1 MKHAAL
7 GFRAHSGWTAL
18 VAISVED
25 GSPRVLLR
33 ARPHLV
39 NTFTYEFRQPYHT
52 AERRPPAQAEDI
64 ISRARVEARELA
76 CQAILS
82 AQRSLQQQGYELKSC
97 GLLLASGKP
106 LPDLPRVLASHALIH
121 TADGELFREALL
133 LAAERSGLEMFTVK
147 ESEVFECG
155 SRAFGLEK
163 DEVLRRLAL
172 VGRTFGPPWTQDEKH
187 SALVAW
193 LSLVNPASVSP
204 EVRGIPIERMA

>member
-39 NTFTYEFRQPYHT
+39 NTFTFEFRQPYHT

-64 ISRARVEARELA
+64 ISRARVEAQGLA
-76 CQAILS
+76 GQAMLS

-106 LPDLPRVLASHALIH
+106 LPDLPRILASHALIH
-121 TADGELFREALL
+121 SADGELFREALL
-133 LAAERSGLEMFTVK
+133 HAAAHSGVEMFTVK
-147 ESEVFECG
+147 ENELFDRA
-155 SRAFGLEK
+155 SRALVLEK
-163 DEVLRRLAL
+163 DQVVRRLVEIGQAI
-172 VGRTFGPPWTQDEKH
+172 GPPWTQDEKLA
-187 SALVAW
+187 ALVAW
-193 LSLVNPASVSP
+193 LSLVNPASASP
-204 EVRGIPIERMA
+204 EARGVPIQRMP

>member
-39 NTFTYEFRQPYHT
+39 NTFTFEFRQPYHT

-64 ISRARVEARELA
+64 ISRARVEAQGLA
-76 CQAILS
+76 GQAMLS

-106 LPDLPRVLASHALIH
+106 LPDLPRILASHALIH
-121 TADGELFREALL
+121 SADGELFREALL
-133 LAAERSGLEMFTVK
+133 HAAAHSGVEMFTVK
-147 ESEVFECG
+147 ENELFDRA
-155 SRAFGLEK
+155 SRALVLEK
-163 DEVLRRLAL
+163 DQVVRRLVEIGQAI
-172 VGRTFGPPWTQDEKH
+172 GPPWTQDEKLA
-187 SALVAW
+187 ALVAW
-193 LSLVNPASVSP
+193 LSLVNPESASP
-204 EVRGIPIERMA
+204 EVRGVPIQRMP